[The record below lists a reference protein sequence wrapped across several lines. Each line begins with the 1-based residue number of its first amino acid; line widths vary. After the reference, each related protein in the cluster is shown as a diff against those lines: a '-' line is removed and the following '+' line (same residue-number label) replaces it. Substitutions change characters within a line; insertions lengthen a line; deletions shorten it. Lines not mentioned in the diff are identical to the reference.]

1 MEEEIN
7 KYGTWYLKLAIH
19 QDMSAAPN
27 LNLMSSIFS
36 GQAELLVT
44 CIIEQNFLVKM
55 GLGLDL
61 SSQG

>member
-1 MEEEIN
+1 MS
-7 KYGTWYLKLAIH
+7 KYGSWCPKLAIH
-19 QDMSAAPN
+19 QDVSTTHN
-27 LNLMSSIFS
+27 LSLMSSIFS
-36 GQAELLVT
+36 GLAELLLT